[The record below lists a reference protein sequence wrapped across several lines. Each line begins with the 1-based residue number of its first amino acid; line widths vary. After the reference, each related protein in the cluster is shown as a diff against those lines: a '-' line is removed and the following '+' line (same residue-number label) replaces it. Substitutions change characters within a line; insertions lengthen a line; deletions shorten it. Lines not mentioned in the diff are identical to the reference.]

1 LTDHAAGVLQISDGT
16 ELKVYDP
23 RMLTNLKIGEWVK
36 VDYVSDGAHT
46 VLNSSAPASADE
58 ISAAAARA
66 KTRGPRDRG

>member
-1 LTDHAAGVLQISDGT
+1 
-16 ELKVYDP
+16 
-23 RMLTNLKIGEWVK
+23 MLTNLKIGEWVK